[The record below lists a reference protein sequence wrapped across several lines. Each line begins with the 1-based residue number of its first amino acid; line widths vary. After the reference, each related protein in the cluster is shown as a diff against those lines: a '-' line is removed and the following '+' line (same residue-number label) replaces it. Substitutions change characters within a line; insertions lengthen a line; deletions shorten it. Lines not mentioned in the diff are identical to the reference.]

1 MRPFFNTV
9 WKVISFPFRA
19 LVWLIL
25 LPVKGIRKIH
35 QFMTFEPEDRPLMD
49 AVADTLQQPMSML
62 DHVQALRRHIFRILI
77 ALVVCIAIASI
88 YTSQIIDW
96 LSVSIGGIQ
105 SLQAIDVTESVSVF
119 MRVALIAG
127 IALAS
132 PYIAFEL
139 WLFAAPGLK
148 SRGRRIGLIGIPLAT
163 ILLLGG
169 MAFAYYVM
177 MPTAIPF
184 LLNFLGIQ
192 TIPRPSSYINF
203 VTGLMF
209 WIGVAFEFPLV
220 VFVLTLMGIAKPTF
234 LLRQWRF
241 AIIIIAIGAAMIT
254 PTVDPVNM
262 ALVMA
267 PMILLYFL
275 GIGLSFL
282 ASSNRNRKQVQQ
294 EQ

>member
-1 MRPFFNTV
+1 MRQLLATLR
-9 WKVISFPFRA
+9 KVASFPFRA

-25 LPVKGIRKIH
+25 LPVKGIKKIY
-35 QFMTFEPEDRPLMD
+35 QFLTYEPEDRPLMD
-49 AVADTLQQPMSML
+49 AVADTLQEPMTML
-62 DHVQALRRHIFRILI
+62 DHIQALRRHLFRILI
-77 ALVVCIAIASI
+77 ALIISIGVVSI
-88 YTSQIIDW
+88 YASQIIDW
-96 LSVSIGGIQ
+96 LSISIGGIQ

-127 IALAS
+127 VALAS
-132 PYIAFEL
+132 PYITFEL

-148 SRGRRIGLIGIPLAT
+148 PRARMIGLIGIPLAT
-163 ILLLGG
+163 ILLLSG

-177 MPTAIPF
+177 MPVAIPF

-220 VFVLTLMGIAKPTF
+220 VFVLTLMGIAKPSF
-234 LLRQWRF
+234 LLKQWRF
-241 AIIIIAIGAAMIT
+241 AIILIAIGAAVIT

-267 PMILLYFL
+267 PMIVLYFL
-275 GIGLSFL
+275 GIGLSYL
-282 ASSNRNRKQVQQ
+282 ASAGRKRSRAIQ
-294 EQ
+294 E